1 MPATMLDSR
10 NISDFVTEWMAA
22 WNRHDLEGVLRSMA
36 EDVVFEHWN
45 GRAVRGKRQLER
57 AWQSWFANHGDFH
70 FEVKSIYLDQ
80 VQQTFAFE
88 WRLDWPSPEPSH
100 AGQREQ
106 RDGVDIIELRNG
118 EIISKRTYTKTIV
131 KIGAQSILLKA

>member
-1 MPATMLDSR
+1 MPATMLDNK
-10 NISDFVTEWMAA
+10 NISDFVAQWMAA
-22 WNRHDLEGVLRSMA
+22 WNRHDLEAVLRSMA

-80 VQQTFAFE
+80 VQQTFTFE

-118 EIISKRTYTKTIV
+118 EIISKRTYIKTIV
-131 KIGAQSILLKA
+131 KIDAQPILLKA